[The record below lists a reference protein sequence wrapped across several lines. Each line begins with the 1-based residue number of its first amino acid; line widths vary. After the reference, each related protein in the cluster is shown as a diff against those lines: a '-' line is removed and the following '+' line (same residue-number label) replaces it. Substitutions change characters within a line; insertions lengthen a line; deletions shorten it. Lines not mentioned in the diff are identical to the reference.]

1 MLKLFCLFASLVVLA
16 SGNPN
21 GSETSAVKFNLL
33 PCMTDE
39 MTQTGTDCYANAYAT
54 LDPTKYPEC
63 NQDPLSADCRYV
75 LALALREV
83 AVDCLV
89 RPTGVIDEE
98 GNVDAEKYYS
108 VIEEAFKIMLA
119 GRMSDATRQFVMETA
134 RACFQSPVPTPY
146 SMFHYKREDI
156 RPSLLPYIMTVE
168 VMNNIGNL
176 QPSTMVV
183 MSDCLT
189 DALILSDCSAQPNN

>member
-1 MLKLFCLFASLVVLA
+1 
-16 SGNPN
+16 
-21 GSETSAVKFNLL
+21 
-33 PCMTDE
+33 
-39 MTQTGTDCYANAYAT
+39 
-54 LDPTKYPEC
+54 
-63 NQDPLSADCRYV
+63 
-75 LALALREV
+75 
-83 AVDCLV
+83 
-89 RPTGVIDEE
+89 
-98 GNVDAEKYYS
+98 
-108 VIEEAFKIMLA
+108 MLA